1 MKKLYPKYEIIED
14 IGSGLNLNKRGI
26 RRVIKMGIEGK
37 INDLIVAYKDR
48 LTRFGYELI
57 ENIIKDYSGGRIIVL
72 NNPKALKPEVELV
85 NDVMA
90 LMNVYVAKMNR
101 LRRYKTK
108 INIKNK
114 RKVSRNI
121 KF

>member
-1 MKKLYPKYEIIED
+1 M
-14 IGSGLNLNKRGI
+14 S
-26 RRVIKMGIEGK
+26 IEGK

-48 LTRFGYELI
+48 LTRFGFELI
-57 ENIIKDYSGGRIIVL
+57 ENIIKEYSGGRIIVL

-90 LMNVYVAKMNR
+90 LMNVYVAKMNG

-108 INIKNK
+108 INIKHK

>member
-1 MKKLYPKYEIIED
+1 M
-14 IGSGLNLNKRGI
+14 
-26 RRVIKMGIEGK
+26 
-37 INDLIVAYKDR
+37 IVAYKDR

-57 ENIIKDYSGGRIIVL
+57 KNIIKEYSWGRIIIL
-72 NNPKALKPEVELV
+72 NNPTALKPKVELV
-85 NDVMA
+85 NDVIA
-90 LMNVYVAKMNR
+90 LMNVYVAKMNS

-108 INIKNK
+108 INITYK

>member
-1 MKKLYPKYEIIED
+1 
-14 IGSGLNLNKRGI
+14 
-26 RRVIKMGIEGK
+26 
-37 INDLIVAYKDR
+37 
-48 LTRFGYELI
+48 
-57 ENIIKDYSGGRIIVL
+57 
-72 NNPKALKPEVELV
+72 
-85 NDVMA
+85 
-90 LMNVYVAKMNR
+90 LMNVYVAKMNG

>member
-1 MKKLYPKYEIIED
+1 MSSIGQSNDLERQREVMKKLYPKYEIIED

-26 RRVIKMGIEGK
+26 RRVIKMAIEGK

-90 LMNVYVAKMNR
+90 LMNVYVAKMNG
-101 LRRYKTK
+101 L
-108 INIKNK
+108 
-114 RKVSRNI
+114 
-121 KF
+121 